1 MRLAT
6 LPSILGVILVLCIW
20 LRSSPAAEL
29 SISGTHFLLDGK
41 PFPYTGVSFFNAI
54 YNPTFNK
61 SPEARREWLRKFRD
75 HGINVL
81 RVWGQWDCARGFVDA
96 SPTSSLYQKDGTL
109 RAEHVE
115 TLKQILADA
124 DAEGFVIELCLFC
137 QESFRENIKLDPEP
151 QDRAV
156 AALTKELAPSRN
168 LFFQIWNEKSFRTLD
183 ILKVIKANDPKRLVT
198 SSPGYS
204 GDLGTEEEDNAL
216 DFLTPHTSRQGR
228 GRTWEIAPHEIAS
241 LLEKYHKP
249 VVDDEPARNGT
260 PNFGG
265 PKQATYPTDQILQI
279 QAVWQ
284 AGGHVTYH
292 HDMFQTGYG
301 SPACPPHGIPDPDFS
316 PYHSV
321 VFDFLSHR
329 ERYWPQ
335 VKGSNKP
342 GASK

>member
-1 MRLAT
+1 MR
-6 LPSILGVILVLCIW
+6 PPFGPCISFALSVW
-20 LRSSPAAEL
+20 CACAGTSHSASASEL
-29 SISGTHFLLDGK
+29 SISGTRFQLDDK

-61 SPEARREWLRKFRD
+61 TSESRREWLGKFRD

-81 RVWGQWDCARGFVDA
+81 RIWAQWDNARGFVDA
-96 SPTSSLYQKDGTL
+96 SPSSTLYYKDGTL
-109 RAEHVE
+109 QAEHIE
-115 TLKQILADA
+115 RLKQILTDA
-124 DAEGFVIELCLFC
+124 DAEGFVIELCLFS
-137 QESFRENIKLDPEP
+137 QESVREKIELDPVA

-156 AALTKELAPSRN
+156 ASLTRELIPFRN
-168 LFFQIWNEKSFRTLD
+168 LFFQIWNEKSHRTLD

-204 GDLGTEEEDNAL
+204 GNLGTDEEDRAL
-216 DFLTPHTSRQGR
+216 DFLTPHTSRQGA
-228 GRTWEIAPHEIAS
+228 GRTWEIVPREIAS

-260 PNFGG
+260 SNFGG
-265 PKQATYPTDQILQI
+265 PKGETFPTDHILQI

-284 AGGHVTYH
+284 VGGYVTYH

-301 SPACPPHGIPDPDFS
+301 TPACPPSGIPEPDFS

-321 VFDFLSHR
+321 VFDFLAHRDRYLPKRKDTSRSH
-329 ERYWPQ
+329 
-335 VKGSNKP
+335 
-342 GASK
+342 

>member
-1 MRLAT
+1 MK
-6 LPSILGVILVLCIW
+6 SILISFALLGGLAAA
-20 LRSSPAAEL
+20 SAAEL
-29 SISGTHFLLDGK
+29 TISGTRFQLDGK

-61 SPEARREWLRKFRD
+61 SSEARREWLGKFHD

-81 RVWGQWDCARGFVDA
+81 RIWAQWDNGRGFVDA
-96 SPTSSLYQKDGTL
+96 SPTATLYHKDGNL
-109 RAEHVE
+109 QGEHVE
-115 TLKQILADA
+115 RLKQILTDA
-124 DAEGFVIELCLFC
+124 DAEGFVIELCLFS
-137 QESFRENIKLDPEP
+137 QESVKEKIELDPVA

-156 AALTKELAPSRN
+156 AALTRELIPWRN
-168 LFFQIWNEKSFRTLD
+168 LFLQIWNEKSHRTLD

-204 GDLGTEEEDNAL
+204 GDLGTDEEDRAL

-228 GRTWEIAPHEIAS
+228 GRTWEIVPREIAS

-260 PNFGG
+260 SNFGG
-265 PKQATYPTDQILQI
+265 PKAATFPTDQILQI

-284 AGGHVTYH
+284 VGGYVTYH

-301 SPACPPHGIPDPDFS
+301 TPACPPSGIPEPDFS

-321 VFDFLSHR
+321 VFDFLAHR
-329 ERYWPQ
+329 DRYFPQ
-335 VKGSNKP
+335 QKGSPK
-342 GASK
+342 SH

>member
-1 MRLAT
+1 MKPILILLA
-6 LPSILGVILVLCIW
+6 LLGGVASG
-20 LRSSPAAEL
+20 RAAEL
-29 SISGTHFLLDGK
+29 SISGTHFQLDGK

-61 SPEARREWLRKFRD
+61 TSEARREWLGKFRD

-81 RVWGQWDCARGFVDA
+81 RIWAQWDNARGFVDA
-96 SPTSSLYQKDGTL
+96 SPTSTLYHRDGAL
-109 RAEHVE
+109 QMEHVE
-115 TLKQILADA
+115 RLKQILADA
-124 DAEGFVIELCLFC
+124 DAEGFVIELCLFS
-137 QESFRENIKLDPEP
+137 QESAKEKILLEPEP

-156 AALTKELAPSRN
+156 AALTRELIPWRN

-204 GDLGTEEEDNAL
+204 GNLGTDEEDRAL

-228 GRTWEIAPHEIAS
+228 GRTWEIVPREIAS

-260 PNFGG
+260 SNFGG
-265 PKQATYPTDQILQI
+265 PKGATFPTDHILQI

-284 AGGHVTYH
+284 VGGYVTYH
-292 HDMFQTGYG
+292 HDMFQTGYDT
-301 SPACPPHGIPDPDFS
+301 PACPPSGIPDPDFS
-316 PYHSV
+316 PYHRV
-321 VFDFLSHR
+321 VFDFLAHR
-329 ERYWPQ
+329 DRYFPLP
-335 VKGSNKP
+335 KGSP
-342 GASK
+342 RSH